1 MLPPFYN
8 ISYNFS
14 KLTRY
19 TFGKGYVGYAGAS
32 GAKGRLSSKHLFNP
46 LTDSMTIGIN
56 QRAGVPFNQ
65 GYGVCSVRCITFEDE
80 V

>member
-1 MLPPFYN
+1 MLLPVYD
-8 ISYNFS
+8 ISYYFS
-14 KLTRY
+14 KLTAY
-19 TFGKGYVGYAGAS
+19 TFGKGYVEYTGAS

-46 LTDSMTIGIN
+46 LTDSITIGIN

-65 GYGVCSVRCITFEDE
+65 GYGVCSVRCIAFEDE